1 MWFPANIT
9 SSCIWVAIL
18 LTELFYI
25 GMPVARTDGQAGGR
39 MVTWLPNFLGWVD
52 YFIFLPMVLRCARLA
67 SEISAK
73 NLCFNNFVI
82 SQTTRENSRFL
93 MGQLHLMLLNWLF
106 GNFSPRQTQV
116 SCMFWTPLQN
126 LPYLSPRVCTGGRS
140 NAYVITIFFRI
151 DGFPMTPM
159 HVSVKRAN
167 SSNSHCRI
175 VKFCMNESPRQ

>member
-1 MWFPANIT
+1 
-9 SSCIWVAIL
+9 
-18 LTELFYI
+18 
-25 GMPVARTDGQAGGR
+25 MPVARTDGRAGGR

-73 NLCFNNFVI
+73 NLCFNNFVT
-82 SQTTRENSRFL
+82 SQTTRETSRFL
-93 MGQLHLMLLNWLF
+93 MVQLHLMLLNWLF

-175 VKFCMNESPRQ
+175 VKFCMNESQRQ

>member
-1 MWFPANIT
+1 
-9 SSCIWVAIL
+9 
-18 LTELFYI
+18 
-25 GMPVARTDGQAGGR
+25 MPVVRTDGLSGGR
-39 MVTWLPNFLGWVD
+39 SVYSHVITKFSRMGRLLHFLTYG
-52 YFIFLPMVLRCARLA
+52 ALA

-93 MGQLHLMLLNWLF
+93 MVQLHLMLLNWLF

-126 LPYLSPRVCTGGRS
+126 LPYLSPRVCTDGRS